1 MSWFQTFDHLQE
13 SFYQEVLYKTIIYVV
28 GDYKF
33 SVYPKKFI
41 FFPQAVNSVCD
52 QTLFLGEEGE
62 KLRWFLLPSEA
73 AQLLN
78 GKQVKDYPV
87 KAPFT
92 PLQWKNG
99 LCVPQ
104 GAHLTEAHY
113 MESSDRTSV
122 APIEK
127 CTTLRENTEERDL
140 NGMTNCGCI
149 AENAISKN
157 IAEIS
162 ISSGD
167 KCNNDAE
174 RLRDLPDSAD
184 LKENQTTLVNV
195 CNRSLE
201 GAGNKPRFNAENMDT
216 ELASEDLLSRRRNH
230 GKFFG
235 ETRLLNFP
243 EQGEKTITSAFV
255 SETSLNGPENDCG
268 SLIDSET
275 KNEISNSFDQK
286 LNVNTSSRERI
297 VPSSEGSEAI
307 TISEAVCRRKPRKK
321 KQNEVTSGKPKFHH
335 PPKSIF
341 KPATQV

>member
-1 MSWFQTFDHLQE
+1 M
-13 SFYQEVLYKTIIYVV
+13 
-28 GDYKF
+28 
-33 SVYPKKFI
+33 
-41 FFPQAVNSVCD
+41 A
-52 QTLFLGEEGE
+52 EEGE

-78 GKQVKDYPV
+78 GKQLKDYPV

-104 GAHLTEAHY
+104 GAHLTGAHY
-113 MESSDRTSV
+113 MESSV

-140 NGMTNCGCI
+140 NGVTNCGCI
-149 AENAISKN
+149 TKSETGNNVAG
-157 IAEIS
+157 IS
-162 ISSGD
+162 ISNVD

-184 LKENQTTLVNV
+184 LKENETTLANV

-216 ELASEDLLSRRRNH
+216 ELAGEDLLSRKRNH
-230 GKFFG
+230 GNGFD
-235 ETRLLNFP
+235 ETRILNFP
-243 EQGEKTITSAFV
+243 EQGKETITSAFV
-255 SETSLNGPENDCG
+255 SETSLNGPKNDYG

-275 KNEISNSFDQK
+275 SEIPNSFDQK
-286 LNVNTSSRERI
+286 LNLNTSSKERI
-297 VPSSEGSEAI
+297 VPSSEGSEAM

-321 KQNEVTSGKPKFHH
+321 KQSEVTSGKPKFHH

-341 KPATQV
+341 KPVTQV

>member
-1 MSWFQTFDHLQE
+1 M
-13 SFYQEVLYKTIIYVV
+13 
-28 GDYKF
+28 
-33 SVYPKKFI
+33 
-41 FFPQAVNSVCD
+41 
-52 QTLFLGEEGE
+52 GEEGE

-78 GKQVKDYPV
+78 GKQLKDYPI
-87 KAPFT
+87 KAPFA

-104 GAHLTEAHY
+104 AAHLIGTHY

-140 NGMTNCGCI
+140 NGVTNCGCI
-149 AENAISKN
+149 TKSETGNNVAG
-157 IAEIS
+157 IS
-162 ISSGD
+162 ISNVD

-184 LKENQTTLVNV
+184 LKENETTLANV

-216 ELASEDLLSRRRNH
+216 ELAGEDLLSRKRNH
-230 GKFFG
+230 GNGFD
-235 ETRLLNFP
+235 ETRILNFP
-243 EQGEKTITSAFV
+243 EQGKETITSAFV
-255 SETSLNGPENDCG
+255 SETSLNGPKNDYG

-275 KNEISNSFDQK
+275 SEIPNSFDQK
-286 LNVNTSSRERI
+286 LNLNTSSKERI
-297 VPSSEGSEAI
+297 VPSSEGSEAM

-321 KQNEVTSGKPKFHH
+321 KQSEVTSGKPKFHH

-341 KPATQV
+341 KPVTQV

>member
-1 MSWFQTFDHLQE
+1 MQE

-99 LCVPQ
+99 LCVPH
-104 GAHLTEAHY
+104 GAHLTGAHY

-140 NGMTNCGCI
+140 NGVTNCGCI
-149 AENAISKN
+149 AKSEIGIN
-157 IAEIS
+157 IAGVS

-174 RLRDLPDSAD
+174 RLRDLPDSVD
-184 LKENQTTLVNV
+184 LKKNQTTLVNV

-201 GAGNKPRFNAENMDT
+201 GAGDKPRFNAENMDT
-216 ELASEDLLSRRRNH
+216 ELASEGLLSRKRNH
-230 GKFFG
+230 GKVFD
-235 ETRLLNFP
+235 ETRILNFP
-243 EQGEKTITSAFV
+243 EQGEETIRSAFV
-255 SETSLNGPENDCG
+255 SETSLNRPENDCG

-275 KNEISNSFDQK
+275 SEISNSFDRK
-286 LNVNTSSRERI
+286 LNLNASSSRERI

-307 TISEAVCRRKPRKK
+307 TISEDVCRRKPRKK
-321 KQNEVTSGKPKFHH
+321 KQNDVTSGKPKFHH

>member
-1 MSWFQTFDHLQE
+1 MLLVTTNFQST
-13 SFYQEVLYKTIIYVV
+13 
-28 GDYKF
+28 
-33 SVYPKKFI
+33 PKKFI

-52 QTLFLGEEGE
+52 QTLFLDEEGE

-104 GAHLTEAHY
+104 GAHLTGAHY

-122 APIEK
+122 GPIEK
-127 CTTLRENTEERDL
+127 RTTLRENTEERDL
-140 NGMTNCGCI
+140 NGVTNCDCI

-167 KCNNDAE
+167 KCKNDAE
-174 RLRDLPDSAD
+174 RLGDLPDSAD
-184 LKENQTTLVNV
+184 LKENQTTMANV
-195 CNRSLE
+195 CKRSLE

-216 ELASEDLLSRRRNH
+216 ELAGEDLLSRKRNH
-230 GKFFG
+230 GKVFD
-235 ETRLLNFP
+235 ETRILNFP

-255 SETSLNGPENDCG
+255 SETSLNGPKNDCG
-268 SLIDSET
+268 SLIDSE
-275 KNEISNSFDQK
+275 KSEIPNSFDQK
-286 LNVNTSSRERI
+286 LTLNTSSSRERI
-297 VPSSEGSEAI
+297 VPSEGRESI
-307 TISEAVCRRKPRKK
+307 TISDAVCRRKPRKK

>member
-13 SFYQEVLYKTIIYVV
+13 SFYQEVLYKTIICVV

-33 SVYPKKFI
+33 SVYPKKI
-41 FFPQAVNSVCD
+41 NFFPQAINSVGD

-62 KLRWFLLPSEA
+62 KLRWFLLPTEA

-78 GKQVKDYPV
+78 GKQLKDSPV

-104 GAHLTEAHY
+104 AAHLTEAHY
-113 MESSDRTSV
+113 MECSDRTSL

-140 NGMTNCGCI
+140 NGVTNCDCI
-149 AENAISKN
+149 AKNEIGNN
-157 IAEIS
+157 IAGFS
-162 ISSGD
+162 ICSGD

-184 LKENQTTLVNV
+184 LKENQTTLANV

-201 GAGNKPRFNAENMDT
+201 GAGNKPSFNAENMDT
-216 ELASEDLLSRRRNH
+216 ELAGEDLLSRRRNH
-230 GKFFG
+230 GKVFD
-235 ETRLLNFP
+235 ETRLPNFP

-255 SETSLNGPENDCG
+255 REISLNGPENDCG

-275 KNEISNSFDQK
+275 KSEISNSFDQK
-286 LNVNTSSRERI
+286 LNLNTSSRERI
-297 VPSSEGSEAI
+297 VPSSEDSEAI

>member
-1 MSWFQTFDHLQE
+1 M
-13 SFYQEVLYKTIIYVV
+13 
-28 GDYKF
+28 
-33 SVYPKKFI
+33 
-41 FFPQAVNSVCD
+41 
-52 QTLFLGEEGE
+52 GEEGE

-78 GKQVKDYPV
+78 GKQVKGYPV

-104 GAHLTEAHY
+104 GAHLTGAHY

-140 NGMTNCGCI
+140 NGVTNCGCI
-149 AENAISKN
+149 AKSEIGNS
-157 IAEIS
+157 IAGIS
-162 ISSGD
+162 ISSVD
-167 KCNNDAE
+167 KCINDAE
-174 RLRDLPDSAD
+174 RIRDLPDSAD

-195 CNRSLE
+195 CIRSLE
-201 GAGNKPRFNAENMDT
+201 GAGDKPRLNAENMDT
-216 ELASEDLLSRRRNH
+216 ELAGEGLLSRRRNH
-230 GKFFG
+230 RKVFD
-235 ETRLLNFP
+235 ETRILNFP
-243 EQGEKTITSAFV
+243 EQGEKTIASAFV
-255 SETSLNGPENDCG
+255 SETSLNGPKNDCS

-275 KNEISNSFDQK
+275 KSEISNSFDQK
-286 LNVNTSSRERI
+286 LNLKTSSRERI

-307 TISEAVCRRKPRKK
+307 TISEAVCRRKPRRK

>member
-1 MSWFQTFDHLQE
+1 M
-13 SFYQEVLYKTIIYVV
+13 
-28 GDYKF
+28 
-33 SVYPKKFI
+33 
-41 FFPQAVNSVCD
+41 
-52 QTLFLGEEGE
+52 GEEGE

-78 GKQVKDYPV
+78 SKQLKDYPV

-104 GAHLTEAHY
+104 GVHLTGAHY

-140 NGMTNCGCI
+140 NGVTNCGCI
-149 AENAISKN
+149 AKSEIGIN
-157 IAEIS
+157 IAGVS

-174 RLRDLPDSAD
+174 RLRDLPDSVD
-184 LKENQTTLVNV
+184 LKKNQTTLVNV

-201 GAGNKPRFNAENMDT
+201 GAGDKPSFNAENMDT
-216 ELASEDLLSRRRNH
+216 ELAGEGLLSRRRNH
-230 GKFFG
+230 GKVFD

-255 SETSLNGPENDCG
+255 SETSLNGPKNDCG
-268 SLIDSET
+268 SLIDSE
-275 KNEISNSFDQK
+275 KSEIPNSFDQK
-286 LNVNTSSRERI
+286 LTLNTSSSMERI
-297 VPSSEGSEAI
+297 VPSEGRESI

-341 KPATQV
+341 KLATQV

>member
-1 MSWFQTFDHLQE
+1 MLYELVSNFDHLKE
-13 SFYQEVLYKTIIYVV
+13 NFYQEVRYKTIIYVV
-28 GDYKF
+28 DDYKF

-41 FFPQAVNSVCD
+41 FFPQAINSVCD

-87 KAPFT
+87 KAPFS

-104 GAHLTEAHY
+104 GAHLTGAHY

-122 APIEK
+122 GPIEK
-127 CTTLRENTEERDL
+127 CATLRENTEERDL
-140 NGMTNCGCI
+140 NGMTNRGCI

-167 KCNNDAE
+167 KCKYYAE
-174 RLRDLPDSAD
+174 RLRDLPGSVD

-201 GAGNKPRFNAENMDT
+201 GAGDKP
-216 ELASEDLLSRRRNH
+216 SEDLLSRKRNH
-230 GKFFG
+230 GKVFD
-235 ETRLLNFP
+235 ETRILNFP

-275 KNEISNSFDQK
+275 KSEISNSFDQK
-286 LNVNTSSRERI
+286 LNLNTSSSRERI
-297 VPSSEGSEAI
+297 VPSSEGSEAV

>member
-1 MSWFQTFDHLQE
+1 
-13 SFYQEVLYKTIIYVV
+13 
-28 GDYKF
+28 
-33 SVYPKKFI
+33 
-41 FFPQAVNSVCD
+41 
-52 QTLFLGEEGE
+52 
-62 KLRWFLLPSEA
+62 
-73 AQLLN
+73 
-78 GKQVKDYPV
+78 
-87 KAPFT
+87 
-92 PLQWKNG
+92 
-99 LCVPQ
+99 
-104 GAHLTEAHY
+104 

-127 CTTLRENTEERDL
+127 CATLRENTEERDL

-162 ISSGD
+162 ICSGD
-167 KCNNDAE
+167 KCKNDAE

-195 CNRSLE
+195 CIRSLE
-201 GAGNKPRFNAENMDT
+201 GAGDKPRFNAENMDT
-216 ELASEDLLSRRRNH
+216 ELASEDLLSRKRNH
-230 GKFFG
+230 GKVFD

-243 EQGEKTITSAFV
+243 EQEEKTITSAFV

-286 LNVNTSSRERI
+286 LDVNTSSRERI
-297 VPSSEGSEAI
+297 VPPSEGSEAI

>member
-1 MSWFQTFDHLQE
+1 M
-13 SFYQEVLYKTIIYVV
+13 
-28 GDYKF
+28 
-33 SVYPKKFI
+33 
-41 FFPQAVNSVCD
+41 
-52 QTLFLGEEGE
+52 GEEGE

-78 GKQVKDYPV
+78 GKQLKDYPV
-87 KAPFT
+87 KAAFT

-104 GAHLTEAHY
+104 GAHLTGAHY
-113 MESSDRTSV
+113 MESFDRTSV
-122 APIEK
+122 GPIEK

-140 NGMTNCGCI
+140 NGVTNSGCI
-149 AENAISKN
+149 AKSEIGNN
-157 IAEIS
+157 IGGIS
-162 ISSGD
+162 ISSVD

-184 LKENQTTLVNV
+184 LKENQTSMANV

-201 GAGNKPRFNAENMDT
+201 GAGNKLRLNAGNMDT
-216 ELASEDLLSRRRNH
+216 EFASEDLLSRKRNH
-230 GKFFG
+230 RKVFD
-235 ETRLLNFP
+235 ETRILNFP
-243 EQGEKTITSAFV
+243 EQGEKTIRSAFV
-255 SETSLNGPENDCG
+255 SETSLNRPENDCG

-275 KNEISNSFDQK
+275 SEISNSFDRK
-286 LNVNTSSRERI
+286 LNLNASSSRERI

>member
-1 MSWFQTFDHLQE
+1 M
-13 SFYQEVLYKTIIYVV
+13 
-28 GDYKF
+28 
-33 SVYPKKFI
+33 
-41 FFPQAVNSVCD
+41 
-52 QTLFLGEEGE
+52 GEEGE

-87 KAPFT
+87 KAPFS

-104 GAHLTEAHY
+104 GAHLTGAHY

-122 APIEK
+122 GPIEK
-127 CTTLRENTEERDL
+127 CATLRENTEERDL

-230 GKFFG
+230 GKFFD

-275 KNEISNSFDQK
+275 KNEISNSFDPK
-286 LNVNTSSRERI
+286 LNVNTSSRETI

-321 KQNEVTSGKPKFHH
+321 KQNEVISGKPKFHH

>member
-1 MSWFQTFDHLQE
+1 M
-13 SFYQEVLYKTIIYVV
+13 
-28 GDYKF
+28 
-33 SVYPKKFI
+33 
-41 FFPQAVNSVCD
+41 
-52 QTLFLGEEGE
+52 GEEGE

-78 GKQVKDYPV
+78 GKQLKDYPV

-104 GAHLTEAHY
+104 AAHLTGAHY

-140 NGMTNCGCI
+140 IGVTNCGCI
-149 AENAISKN
+149 AKSEIGNNVAG
-157 IAEIS
+157 IS

-167 KCNNDAE
+167 KCNNDSE
-174 RLRDLPDSAD
+174 RLRDLPDSVD

-201 GAGNKPRFNAENMDT
+201 GAGDKPRFNAENMDT
-216 ELASEDLLSRRRNH
+216 ELASEDLLSRKRNH
-230 GKFFG
+230 GKVFD
-235 ETRLLNFP
+235 ETRILNFP

-255 SETSLNGPENDCG
+255 SETSLNGPENDYG

-275 KNEISNSFDQK
+275 SEISNSFDQK
-286 LNVNTSSRERI
+286 LNLNASSSRERI

-321 KQNEVTSGKPKFHH
+321 KQIEVTSGKPKFHH

>member
-1 MSWFQTFDHLQE
+1 MQE

-41 FFPQAVNSVCD
+41 FFPQAINTVCD

-104 GAHLTEAHY
+104 GAHLTGAHY

-127 CTTLRENTEERDL
+127 CTTLRENTEERGL
-140 NGMTNCGCI
+140 IGVTNCGCI
-149 AENAISKN
+149 AKSEIGNN
-157 IAEIS
+157 IAGIS

-167 KCNNDAE
+167 KCKNDAE
-174 RLRDLPDSAD
+174 RPRDLPYSVD

-201 GAGNKPRFNAENMDT
+201 GAGDKPRFNGENMDT
-216 ELASEDLLSRRRNH
+216 ELASEDLLSRKRNH
-230 GKFFG
+230 GKVFD
-235 ETRLLNFP
+235 ETRILNFP

-255 SETSLNGPENDCG
+255 SETSLNGPKNYCG
-268 SLIDSET
+268 SLIDSE
-275 KNEISNSFDQK
+275 KSEIPNSFDQK
-286 LNVNTSSRERI
+286 LTLNTSPSMERI
-297 VPSSEGSEAI
+297 VPSEGRESI